1 MHAQHTAAPQHRR
14 CSRCQATKPPGDFY
28 RNPASICK
36 ACHNAASRLAGEV
49 RRAALARLVQ
59 AHRAEYRRLL
69 AAERARRA
77 LLLNRGT
84 PPTVQESLKP
94 KVVEDLGGEA
104 A

>member
-1 MHAQHTAAPQHRR
+1 MHAQHTAVREQRR
-14 CSRCQATKPPGDFY
+14 CSRCQASKPPGDFY
-28 RNPASICK
+28 RNPASVCK
-36 ACHNAASRLAGEV
+36 ACHNAATRLAGEV

-77 LLLNRGT
+77 AI
-84 PPTVQESLKP
+84 PEP
-94 KVVEDLGGEA
+94 VEDLGGEA

>member
-77 LLLNRGT
+77 LLFNRDIPSG
-84 PPTVQESLKP
+84 VQAPLKTEL
-94 KVVEDLGGEA
+94 VEDVGGEA

>member
-1 MHAQHTAAPQHRR
+1 MHAQHTAVQGQRR
-14 CSRCQATKPPGDFY
+14 CSRCQTSKPPGEFY

-36 ACHNAASRLAGEV
+36 ACHNAATRLAGEV

-69 AAERARRA
+69 AAERARRTA
-77 LLLNRGT
+77 TSNPLEG
-84 PPTVQESLKP
+84 
-94 KVVEDLGGEA
+94 LGGEA